1 MVENFELML
10 NIALF
15 GPPGAGKGTQ
25 SKLLI
30 DKYNLAYISTGDIL
44 RKEIKSNSE
53 IGQQV
58 TEIIKKGGLV
68 SDEIIVQIIE
78 KELRTNSEKV
88 NGFLFDGFPRT
99 TVQAY
104 ILEGLLLKMNTQL
117 HCMLSLEVPREELID
132 RMTKRAEK
140 ENRPDDTAE
149 VIKYRLE
156 EYENKTKPVIDFYK
170 EKGNYQS
177 INGTGDLESVHNQL
191 VKKIDGALQKIW
203 FNVVLLGP
211 PGSGKGTQGHKLAEK
226 FNLTY
231 ISTGSLLRKE
241 IKKDSEMG
249 KNAETYISKGDIV
262 PDEIAIKIIERE
274 INKNPESRGFI
285 FKGFPRTIVQAYIL
299 DGLLRKRD
307 SSLSLVIDLNV
318 PTLES
323 FRRLADRGKSG
334 KGRSYDIDTDTIIKR
349 LENYETRSKK
359 VYNYYHENKHCIET
373 VDGIGDED
381 AVYERLCDTIEKAL
395 KKAR

>member
-1 MVENFELML
+1 ML

-25 SKLLI
+25 SRLLI
-30 DKYNLAYISTGDIL
+30 DKYNLAYISTGDML
-44 RKEIKSNSE
+44 RKEIEKNSE

-58 TEIIKKGGLV
+58 KEIIKKGSLV
-68 SDEIIVQIIE
+68 SDEIIVQMIE
-78 KELRTNSEKV
+78 EELRTNTEKV

-104 ILEGLLLKMNTQL
+104 ILEGLLLKMNTEI
-117 HCMLSLEVPREELID
+117 HCMLSLEVPEDDLIE

-140 ENRPDDTAE
+140 EQRPDDTQE
-149 VIKYRLE
+149 VMKYRLE

-170 EKGNYQS
+170 EKGNYKP
-177 INGTGDLESVHNQL
+177 INGVGSLEDIHARL
-191 VKKIDGALQKIW
+191 VSEIDQVLQQIW

-211 PGSGKGTQGHKLAEK
+211 PGSGKGTQGNKLAEK
-226 FNLTY
+226 FGLTY

-241 IKKDSEMG
+241 IAKGSEMG
-249 KNAETYISKGDIV
+249 KSAESYIAKGDIV

-274 INKNPESRGFI
+274 INKHPESRGFI

-299 DGLLRKRD
+299 DGLLRKRN

-323 FRRLADRGKSG
+323 FRRLAERGKSG
-334 KGRSYDIDTDTIIKR
+334 SGRVYDIDTDTIIRR
-349 LENYETRSKK
+349 LENYEKRSEK
-359 VYNYYHENKHCIET
+359 VYEYYDKKQEVERI
-373 VDGIGDED
+373 DGIGKEDE
-381 AVYERLCDTIEKAL
+381 VYERLCNTIQKAL

>member
-1 MVENFELML
+1 ML

-25 SKLLI
+25 SRLLVN
-30 DKYNLAYISTGDIL
+30 KYNLAYISTGDIL
-44 RKEIKSNSE
+44 RKEIERNSE
-53 IGQQV
+53 VGQKV
-58 TEIIKKGGLV
+58 KEIIKKGGLV

-78 KELRTNSEKV
+78 EELRTNTEKV
-88 NGFLFDGFPRT
+88 SGFLFDGFPRT

-104 ILEGLLLKMNTQL
+104 ILEGLLLKMNTEL
-117 HCMLSLEVPREELID
+117 HCMLSLDVPREDLIE
-132 RMTKRAEK
+132 RMNKRAEK
-140 ENRPDDTAE
+140 ENRPDDTQE

-156 EYENKTKPVIDFYK
+156 EYENKTKPVIEFYQ
-170 EKGNYQS
+170 EKGNYKQVEGV
-177 INGTGDLESVHNQL
+177 GTLEDVHTRL
-191 VKKIDGALQKIW
+191 VSHIDKVLQKIW

-211 PGSGKGTQGHKLAEK
+211 PGSGKGTQGNKLAER

-241 IKKDSEMG
+241 IAKGTEMG
-249 KNAETYISKGDIV
+249 KSAESYISKGDIV

-274 INKNPESRGFI
+274 IQKNPESRGFI

-299 DGLLRKRD
+299 DGLLRKRS
-307 SSLSLVIDLNV
+307 SSLSLIIDLSV

-334 KGRSYDIDTDTIIKR
+334 QGRVYDIDTDTIIRR
-349 LENYETRSKK
+349 LENYEKRSEKIGG
-359 VYNYYHENKHCIET
+359 YYDRKHDVVK
-373 VDGIGDED
+373 VDGIGSEDEI
-381 AVYERLCDTIEKAL
+381 YERLCMTIEKAL

>member
-1 MVENFELML
+1 ML

-25 SKLLI
+25 SYLLM
-30 DKYNLAYISTGDIL
+30 DKYKLAYISTGNML
-44 RKEIKSNSE
+44 RKEIGRNSE

-58 TEIIKKGGLV
+58 KEIIRKGELV
-68 SDEIIVQIIE
+68 SDEIIVQMIE
-78 KELRTNSEKV
+78 EELRSNTEKV

-104 ILEGLLLKMNTQL
+104 ILEGLLLKMNTEL
-117 HCMLSLEVPREELID
+117 HCMLSLEVPTNDLLK
-132 RMTKRAEK
+132 RMQKRAYE
-140 ENRPDDTAE
+140 ENRPDDTEE
-149 VIKYRLE
+149 VFEYRLK

-170 EKGNYQS
+170 EKGNY
-177 INGTGDLESVHNQL
+177 
-191 VKKIDGALQKIW
+191 KPIDGVGNLEEIHNRLVSHIDKVLQKIW

-211 PGSGKGTQGHKLAEK
+211 PGAGKGTQGNKLAEE

-241 IKKDSEMG
+241 IAKGTEMG
-249 KNAETYISKGDIV
+249 KSAESYISKGDIV

-274 INKNPESRGFI
+274 IHKHPESRGFI

-307 SSLSLVIDLNV
+307 SSLSLILDLNV

-323 FRRLADRGKSG
+323 VRRLAERGKSG
-334 KGRSYDIDTDTIIKR
+334 QGRVYDIDTDTIIRR
-349 LENYETRSKK
+349 LENYEKYREKVHDYYDKK
-359 VYNYYHENKHCIET
+359 YDVVSI
-373 VDGIGDED
+373 DGIGTEDEIYD
-381 AVYERLCDTIEKAL
+381 RLHVAIEKAL

>member
-1 MVENFELML
+1 ML

-25 SKLLI
+25 SRLLV

-44 RKEIKSNSE
+44 RKEIQENSE

-58 TEIIKKGGLV
+58 KEIIKRGGLV

-78 KELRTNSEKV
+78 KELRTNTEKV

-104 ILEGLLLKMNTQL
+104 ILEGLLLKMNTEL
-117 HCMLSLEVPREELID
+117 HCMLSLDVPRENLID

-140 ENRPDDTAE
+140 ENRPDDTEE

-156 EYENKTKPVIDFYK
+156 EYENKTKPVIKFYQ
-170 EKGNYQS
+170 EKGNFKPIQGVGS
-177 INGTGDLESVHNQL
+177 LEEVHNQL
-191 VKKIDGALQKIW
+191 VSHIDKVLQKIW

-211 PGSGKGTQGHKLAEK
+211 PGSGKGTQGNRLAEQ

-241 IKKDSEMG
+241 IVKGTDMG
-249 KNAETYISKGDIV
+249 KSAESYISKGDIV

-274 INKNPESRGFI
+274 IQKHPESRGFI

-299 DGLLRKRD
+299 DGLLRKRS

-334 KGRSYDIDTDTIIKR
+334 QGRVYDIDTETIIRR
-349 LENYETRSKK
+349 LENYEKRSEK
-359 VYNYYHENKHCIET
+359 VYGYYDKKHNIVK
-373 VDGIGDED
+373 VDGIGNEED
-381 AVYERLCDTIEKAL
+381 VYKRLCNTIEKAL

>member
-1 MVENFELML
+1 ML

-25 SKLLI
+25 SRLLVE
-30 DKYNLAYISTGDIL
+30 KYNLAYISTGDML
-44 RKEIKSNSE
+44 RKEIEKESE
-53 IGQQV
+53 IGKQV
-58 TEIIKKGGLV
+58 IEIIKKGGLV
-68 SDEIIVQIIE
+68 SDEIIVQMIE
-78 KELRTNSEKV
+78 EELRTNTEKV

-117 HCMLSLEVPREELID
+117 HCMLSLEVPREDLIE

-140 ENRPDDTAE
+140 ENRPDDTAD
-149 VIKYRLE
+149 VIQYRLE

-170 EKGNYQS
+170 EKGNYHAIKGVGS
-177 INGTGDLESVHNQL
+177 LEDVHSELVSHIDSV
-191 VKKIDGALQKIW
+191 LQKIW

-211 PGSGKGTQGHKLAEK
+211 PGSGKGTQGNKLAK
-226 FNLTY
+226 QFNLTY
-231 ISTGSLLRKE
+231 ISTGSLLREE
-241 IKKDSEMG
+241 IRQGTEMG
-249 KNAETYISKGDIV
+249 KSAESYITKGDIV

-274 INKNPESRGFI
+274 INKHPQSRGFI

-299 DGLLRKRD
+299 DGLLRKRG
-307 SSLSLVIDLNV
+307 SSLSLVTNLFV

-323 FRRLADRGKSG
+323 FRRLASRGKSG
-334 KGRSYDIDTDTIIKR
+334 NGRIYDIDTDTIIRR
-349 LENYETRSKK
+349 LENYEKRSEK
-359 VYNYYHENKHCIET
+359 VYGYYDNKKHYVEK
-373 VDGIGDED
+373 VDGIGNEDE
-381 AVYERLCDTIEKAL
+381 VYERLCSTIEKAL

>member
-1 MVENFELML
+1 ML

-25 SKLLI
+25 SRLLVN
-30 DKYNLAYISTGDIL
+30 KYNLAYISTGDIL
-44 RKEIKSNSE
+44 RKEIEKNSE

-58 TEIIKKGGLV
+58 KEIIRKGGLV

-78 KELRTNSEKV
+78 EELRTNTEKV

-104 ILEGLLLKMNTQL
+104 ILEGLLLKMNTEL
-117 HCMLSLEVPREELID
+117 HCMLSLEVPRENLID

-140 ENRPDDTAE
+140 ENRPDDTQE

-156 EYENKTKPVIDFYK
+156 EYDNKTKPVIDFYK
-170 EKGNYQS
+170 EKGNYRAIEGVGS
-177 INGTGDLESVHNQL
+177 LEDVHSSL
-191 VKKIDGALQKIW
+191 VSHIDKVLQKIW

-211 PGSGKGTQGHKLAEK
+211 PGSGKGTQGHKLAK
-226 FNLTY
+226 QFNLTY

-241 IKKDSEMG
+241 IAKGTEMG
-249 KNAETYISKGDIV
+249 KSAESYITKGDIV

-274 INKNPESRGFI
+274 IQKNPESRGFI

-299 DGLLRKRD
+299 DGLLRKRS

-334 KGRSYDIDTDTIIKR
+334 QGRVYDIDTDTIIRR
-349 LENYETRSKK
+349 LENYEKRSEK
-359 VYNYYHENKHCIET
+359 VYGYYDKKHHIVK
-373 VDGIGDED
+373 VDGIGNEDE
-381 AVYERLCDTIEKAL
+381 VYQRLCKTIEQAL

>member
-1 MVENFELML
+1 ML

-25 SKLLI
+25 SRLLI

-44 RKEIKSNSE
+44 RKEIQKNSE
-53 IGQQV
+53 VGQQV
-58 TEIIKKGGLV
+58 KEIIKKGGLV

-78 KELRTNSEKV
+78 EELRTNTEKV

-104 ILEGLLLKMNTQL
+104 ILEGLLLKMNTEL
-117 HCMLSLEVPREELID
+117 HCMLSLDVPTENLID

-156 EYENKTKPVIDFYK
+156 EYENKTKPVIKFYQ
-170 EKGNYQS
+170 EKGNYKPIQGV
-177 INGTGDLESVHNQL
+177 GTLEEVHTQL
-191 VKKIDGALQKIW
+191 FSHIDKVLQKIW

-211 PGSGKGTQGHKLAEK
+211 PGSGKGTQGHKLAEQ

-241 IKKDSEMG
+241 IAKGTDMG
-249 KNAETYISKGDIV
+249 KSAESYISKGDIV

-274 INKNPESRGFI
+274 IRKNPESRGFI

-299 DGLLRKRD
+299 DGLLRKRS

-334 KGRSYDIDTDTIIKR
+334 QGRVYDIDTDTIIRR
-349 LENYETRSKK
+349 LEEYEKRSEK
-359 VYNYYHENKHCIET
+359 VYGYYNKKHNIVK
-373 VDGIGDED
+373 VDGIGKEDE
-381 AVYERLCDTIEKAL
+381 VYVRLCNTIEKAL